1 MNFGFTKAAS
11 SSWNQPVCE
20 EHFQTARGDETLEEI
35 PKVEDLS
42 IRGGGEGSLQELE
55 TVVRRSTSSRAEI
68 SGESSQKGGE
78 TSSRA
83 REGKKKGAKSRRERE
98 GDNDEDEDEDNDE
111 DDM

>member
-1 MNFGFTKAAS
+1 M
-11 SSWNQPVCE
+11 
-20 EHFQTARGDETLEEI
+20 
-35 PKVEDLS
+35 EDLS
-42 IRGGGEGSLQELE
+42 IRGGEGSLQELE

-98 GDNDEDEDEDNDE
+98 GDNGDGDHYDDENYDYDND
-111 DDM
+111 DDEEEEK